1 MSSAKRT
8 ASRSAKKK
16 VAPAQAKAQVKR
28 KGGHRV
34 SFKFQIIQIL
44 NSTIIPN

>member
-16 VAPAQAKAQVKR
+16 VSTSKDETATKK
-28 KGGHRV
+28 KGEGQKVR
-34 SFKFQIIQIL
+34 
-44 NSTIIPN
+44 P